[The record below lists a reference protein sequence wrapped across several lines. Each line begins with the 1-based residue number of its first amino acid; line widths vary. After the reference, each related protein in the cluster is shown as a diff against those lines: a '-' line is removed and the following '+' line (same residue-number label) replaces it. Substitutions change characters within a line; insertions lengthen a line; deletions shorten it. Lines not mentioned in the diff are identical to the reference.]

1 VRASAAQW
9 RLPTRCTGRPGL
21 APADASHKE
30 EAVSMKVKGSS
41 IALWFAAIVT
51 AIAAPVARAEVD
63 TVHIAQQFGI
73 TYLPLMYME
82 NQHLLEKHAKAQGL
96 GDVKVEWVRFGS
108 GTGMNDALISGHLDF
123 ASGGL
128 GPFITLWAKTRGR
141 LEVKGVCAMNNMPL
155 YLNTRNPDVK
165 TVRDFTSNDKIALPA
180 VKVSFQAV
188 NLQMAAAKAFG
199 EKNYNKLDPLTV
211 SMKHPDALA
220 ALLSGG
226 SEIIGHFGS
235 PPYQYQELENPK
247 IHRLVNSY
255 DVLGGPATFNVVY
268 ALKSFRDGN
277 PKVYGAF
284 LKALDEA
291 EAFIKKDP
299 HRAAEIYIEEEH
311 SKLPVAFIEKMIR
324 DPEVDYTTTPRNVMK
339 YADFM
344 SKIGSIDN
352 KPASWKDLFFP
363 EIHSAKGS

>member
-199 EKNYNKLDPLTV
+199 EKNYNKLDGLTV
-211 SMKHPDALA
+211 SMKHPDGMA
-220 ALLSGG
+220 ALLSGN
-226 SEIIGHFGS
+226 EVTAHFTA
-235 PPYQYQELENPK
+235 PPFQYQELEHK
-247 IHRLVNSY
+247 GIHK
-255 DVLGGPATFNVVY
+255 VLDTYSIVGGPHTFTVIW
-268 ALKSFRDGN
+268 ASGKFRD
-277 PKVYGAF
+277 
-284 LKALDEA
+284 
-291 EAFIKKDP
+291 
-299 HRAAEIYIEEEH
+299 
-311 SKLPVAFIEKMIR
+311 
-324 DPEVDYTTTPRNVMK
+324 
-339 YADFM
+339 
-344 SKIGSIDN
+344 
-352 KPASWKDLFFP
+352 
-363 EIHSAKGS
+363 